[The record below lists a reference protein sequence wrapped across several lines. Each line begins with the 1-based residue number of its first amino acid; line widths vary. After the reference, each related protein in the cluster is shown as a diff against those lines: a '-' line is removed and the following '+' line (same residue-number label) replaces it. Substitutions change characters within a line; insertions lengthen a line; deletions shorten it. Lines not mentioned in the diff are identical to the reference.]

1 MKITRIKYTKNK
13 LFAIYIDDN
22 YAFSVDENLLFS
34 YKLKEQMELPEEE
47 YEALAHDAQLLM
59 ARLQM
64 LRMLSNSKTRREV
77 EDKLRA
83 ADFAEDIVKECT
95 DFAEEYGY
103 LNDEEYARLY
113 VQDKMNLRQWGPLR
127 IRQELQRKGIAR
139 EVITLALEEMQGGE
153 EENLRT
159 LAAQLLDR
167 VDWQDRKQ
175 VDKCK
180 QKLYGRGYTFDS
192 INHAVREEID
202 RRRCE
207 MIED

>member
-1 MKITRIKYTKNK
+1 MRITRIKYTKNK
-13 LFAIYIDDN
+13 LFAIYVDDV

-34 YKLKEQMELPEEE
+34 YRLKEQMELTEETRDV
-47 YEALAHDAQLLM
+47 LAHEAQLLM

-64 LRMLSNSKTRREV
+64 LRMLSSSKTRREV

-83 ADFAEDIVKECT
+83 ADFAEDIVQESVN
-95 DFAEEYGY
+95 FAEEYGY

-113 VQDKMNLRQWGPLR
+113 VQEKMNLRQWGPLR
-127 IRQELQRKGIAR
+127 IRQELQRKGVSR
-139 EVITLALEEMQGGE
+139 EIISMALEEVQGGE
-153 EENLRT
+153 EENLRA
-159 LAAQLLDR
+159 LAAQFLDR

-192 INHAVREEID
+192 INRAVQQEIN

>member
-1 MKITRIKYTKNK
+1 MRITRIKYTKNK
-13 LFAIYIDDN
+13 LFAIYVDDV

-34 YKLKEQMELPEEE
+34 YRLKEQMELTEETRDV
-47 YEALAHDAQLLM
+47 LAHEAQLLM

-64 LRMLSNSKTRREV
+64 LRMLSSSKTRWEV

-83 ADFAEDIVKECT
+83 ADFAEDIVQESVN
-95 DFAEEYGY
+95 FAEEYGY

-113 VQDKMNLRQWGPLR
+113 VQEKMNLRQWGPLR
-127 IRQELQRKGIAR
+127 IRQELQRKGVSR
-139 EVITLALEEMQGGE
+139 EIISMALEEVQGGE
-153 EENLRT
+153 EENLRA
-159 LAAQLLDR
+159 LAAQFLDR

-192 INHAVREEID
+192 INRAVQQEIN